1 MKHDDELTA
10 IIEDVLASMTPD
22 EVVARLDAAG
32 IASARLRTPAEFAAH
47 PQLAARDRWREADT
61 PGGLGA
67 DAAPA
72 GHRARPPGGHGRGP
86 GPGPAHRSR
95 PGRIPTWENSIMTTV
110 ELPRY
115 QHVIDGRRVEAA
127 AGQRYDSVDPY
138 LGAPWASA
146 ADGDAAD
153 VDLAVAA
160 ARRALGG
167 PWGQLTGFGRAALM
181 RRLGDLIARDADRL
195 AEIET
200 RDTGKLLR
208 EMRGQ
213 LGTIPQWFSYFSGLA
228 DKLEGTTI
236 PGDKPNFLV
245 YTRREPAGVVGAIV
259 PWNSPL
265 LLLCWKLAPALA
277 AGCTMVAKPSDYSP
291 ASAVELAA
299 LMDEAGFPPGVFNV
313 VTGFGPA
320 VGKALAAHPDVDKI
334 AFTGSTAVGAQVA
347 AAAAQNI
354 TGVLLELGGKSAHL
368 VFDDADLD
376 AACNGVLAGVFAATG
391 QTCMAGSRL
400 LVSRTVHDALVD
412 KIAERA
418 RSIRLGD
425 PKAADTEMGPVA
437 TEPQYRKVLSF
448 LEGAAGEG
456 ATVTAG
462 GQPDDALGGFFV
474 QPTVLTG
481 VKPTMT
487 VACEEVFGP
496 VLSVIPFDTEEEA
509 IALANDSRY
518 GLAGAVWT
526 KDIHRGHRVAHAMRT
541 GTVWINAYRVVGP
554 DVPFGGYGLS
564 GLGRENGI
572 EAVHEYTVTKAIWV
586 ELTGGTRDPFTLG

>member
-1 MKHDDELTA
+1 L
-10 IIEDVLASMTPD
+10 
-22 EVVARLDAAG
+22 
-32 IASARLRTPAEFAAH
+32 
-47 PQLAARDRWREADT
+47 
-61 PGGLGA
+61 
-67 DAAPA
+67 
-72 GHRARPPGGHGRGP
+72 
-86 GPGPAHRSR
+86 
-95 PGRIPTWENSIMTTV
+95 
-110 ELPRY
+110 
-115 QHVIDGRRVEAA
+115 
-127 AGQRYDSVDPY
+127 
-138 LGAPWASA
+138 
-146 ADGDAAD
+146 
-153 VDLAVAA
+153 
-160 ARRALGG
+160 
-167 PWGQLTGFGRAALM
+167 
-181 RRLGDLIARDADRL
+181 
-195 AEIET
+195 
-200 RDTGKLLR
+200 
-208 EMRGQ
+208 
-213 LGTIPQWFSYFSGLA
+213 
-228 DKLEGTTI
+228 
-236 PGDKPNFLV
+236 
-245 YTRREPAGVVGAIV
+245 

-400 LVSRTVHDALVD
+400 LVSRGVHDALVRR
-412 KIAERA
+412 IAERA
-418 RSIRLGD
+418 ASIRLGD
-425 PKAADTEMGPVA
+425 PRAADTEMGPVA

-448 LEGAAGEG
+448 LDGAASEG
-456 ATVTAG
+456 ATVAAG
-462 GQPDDALGGFFV
+462 GAADEGLGGFFV

-496 VLSVIPFDTEEEA
+496 VLAVIPFDSEEEA
-509 IALANDSRY
+509 VGLANDSRY

-526 KDIHRGHRVAHAMRT
+526 KDVHRAHRVAHALRT
-541 GTVWINAYRVVGP
+541 GTVWINAYRVVAP
-554 DVPFGGYGLS
+554 SVPFGGYKAS
-564 GLGRENGI
+564 GLGRENGAG
-572 EAVHEYTVTKAIWV
+572 AVDAYLEDKSVWV